1 MRTELDLPARSTRP
15 RTTGV
20 TMMID
25 NGLPVGAF
33 EDVVASNGGLVDLVK
48 FGWGTAVVTA
58 RLQDKLACLRAAG
71 IGYFFGGTLFEKH
84 VAQGRFDA
92 YRRLC
97 HEHGCGYVEVS
108 NGTLPI
114 EEAHKAA
121 YVARLA
127 QEFTVLSEV
136 GSKTAEGNEQL
147 RPRDWARQVRTDLAH
162 GARWVVTEARES
174 GTTGIA
180 GGDGRARLDVL
191 DAIAVAGVDPDLLLF
206 EAPTKVLQSH
216 FVLRFGADVNLGN
229 IAPADL
235 VGLETLRLGLR
246 SDTMLDDLAPGPD
259 LDAGADPARGRS
271 GVRRA

>member
-1 MRTELDLPARSTRP
+1 MRTELALPDRSTKP

-25 NGLPVGAF
+25 NGLPVSAF
-33 EDVVASNGGLVDLVK
+33 ADVIASNGDLVDLVK

-58 RLQDKLACLRAAG
+58 RLEDKLTCLRAAG

-84 VAQGRFDA
+84 IAQGRFDA

-97 HEHGCGYVEVS
+97 HEHGCAYVEVS

-127 QEFTVLSEV
+127 EEFTVLSEV
-136 GSKTAEGNEQL
+136 GSKTAEGNEHL
-147 RPRDWARQVRTDLAH
+147 RPKDWARQVRTDLAH
-162 GARWVVTEARES
+162 GARFVITEARES

-191 DAIAVAGVDPDLLLF
+191 DAIAAAGVDPDLLLF
-206 EAPTKVLQSH
+206 EAPTKALQSH

-235 VGLETLRLGLR
+235 VGVETLRLGLR
-246 SDTMLDDLAPGPD
+246 SDTMLDDLAPVLD
-259 LDAGADPARGRS
+259 LDLDDTRDRAGR
-271 GVRRA
+271 

>member
-1 MRTELDLPARSTRP
+1 MRTALTLPPRSSKP
-15 RTTGV
+15 PASGLP
-20 TMMID
+20 MMID
-25 NGLPVGAF
+25 DGLPVGAVA
-33 EDVVASNGGLVDLVK
+33 DVVASNGGLVDLVG
-48 FGWGTAVVTA
+48 FGWGTAVVTE
-58 RLQDKLACLRAAG
+58 RLEDELACLREAG
-71 IGYFFGGTLFEKH
+71 IGYSFGGTLFEKH

-97 HEHGCGYVEVS
+97 HEHGCAYVEVS

-114 EEAHKAA
+114 EEAQKAD

-136 GSKTAEGNEQL
+136 GSKTAEGNEHL

-162 GARWVVTEARES
+162 GARYVITKTRES

-191 DAIAVAGVDPDLLLF
+191 DAIASAGVDPDLLMF
-206 EAPTKVLQSH
+206 EAPTKALQTH
-216 FVLRFGADVNLGN
+216 FVLRFGADVDLGN

-235 VGLETLRLGLR
+235 VAVETLRLGLR
-246 SDTMLDDLAPGPD
+246 SDTMLDELAPGLRHPD
-259 LDAGADPARGRS
+259 EARQRAGSRHA
-271 GVRRA
+271 